1 MSQKTNHKK
10 IDLIV
15 AIQNLLQKK
24 MVRTQDEIRE
34 VLHKQGFDIN
44 QAMISRILHK
54 LGAIKMNE
62 GEQIVYRLPTELIT
76 ITPKD
81 QLKQLVLNIAHN
93 EALIVIQTSPGSAQL
108 VARLLDQKNVSGILG
123 TLAGDDTIFIAPDKI
138 RHIDTLYQSIREILL
153 V

>member
-1 MSQKTNHKK
+1 MTPKSRRQK

-15 AIQNLLQKK
+15 AIQDLLQKK

-34 VLHKQGFDIN
+34 ALRKLDFEVN

-62 GEQIVYRLPTELIT
+62 GNQVVYRLPSELMA

-81 QLKQLVLNIAHN
+81 QLKQLVLKITHN
-93 EALIVIQTSPGSAQL
+93 ETLIVIQTSPGSAQL
-108 VARLLDQKNVSGILG
+108 VARLLDQKNISGILG
-123 TLAGDDTIFIAPDKI
+123 TLAGDDTIFVAPEKTKFIAE
-138 RHIDTLYQSIREILL
+138 LYQTIREILL
-153 V
+153 G

>member
-62 GEQIVYRLPTELIT
+62 GEQIVYRLPTELIA

>member
-1 MSQKTNHKK
+1 MYKKTNHKK

-62 GEQIVYRLPTELIT
+62 GEQIVYRLPTELIA

>member
-62 GEQIVYRLPTELIT
+62 GDQIVYRLPTELIA

-81 QLKQLVLNIAHN
+81 QLKQLILNISHN
-93 EALIVIQTSPGSAQL
+93 ESLIVIQTSPGSAQL
-108 VARLLDQKNVSGILG
+108 VARLLDQKNISGVLG
-123 TLAGDDTIFIAPDKI
+123 TLAGDDTIFVAPDKI
-138 RHIDTLYQSIREILL
+138 KHIGALFQTIREILMG
-153 V
+153 

>member
-34 VLHKQGFDIN
+34 FLHKQGFDIN